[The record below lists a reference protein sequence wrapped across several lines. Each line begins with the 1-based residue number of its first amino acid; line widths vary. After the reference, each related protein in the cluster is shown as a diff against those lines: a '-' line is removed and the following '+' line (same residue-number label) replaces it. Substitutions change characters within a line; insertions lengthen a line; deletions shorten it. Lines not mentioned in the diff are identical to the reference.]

1 MNTLTLLVSTVQL
14 RPYVF
19 LFLAAFLICARNLI
33 GWQRAGLFFG
43 ITSITAFVCE
53 LSSTRTGFPFGW
65 YHYTGS
71 TVGRELYLS
80 NVPVMD
86 PLSFSFLLYAG
97 YCLALSFLLPT
108 PVKTSS
114 NATPSRRV
122 GILPLTFSRSVRS
135 GWPALLL
142 STLFFVFIDIVIDPV
157 ALRGD
162 QWFLGKVYYYPD
174 PGLHFGVPAANYL
187 GWAFVG
193 VVALSFYCLLDRRLP
208 EPEGRTHE
216 SVTDKILMGCGL
228 YYAVLFFN
236 LTIAFWIDEPLIGMT
251 GILMYFPLTALLLL
265 RLRGHLP
272 TATASLMPGSGEIE
286 QRDSFVRS
294 KKNATGFGLAHGL
307 GRIQGIYVIANR
319 SRIPQHRNRELQE
332 KTKR

>member
-1 MNTLTLLVSTVQL
+1 MNTLTLFLSTIQL
-14 RPYVF
+14 RSYVF
-19 LFLAAFLICARNLI
+19 LFLAAFLICAGNLI
-33 GWQRAGLFFG
+33 GWRRAGLFFG

-53 LSSTRTGFPFGW
+53 FSSTRTGFPFGW

-80 NVPVMD
+80 NVPAMD
-86 PLSFSFLLYAG
+86 PLSFSFLLYAS

-114 NATPSRRV
+114 NVTPSSSA
-122 GILPLTFSRSVRS
+122 GLLALTFSRSVRS
-135 GWPALLL
+135 GWPALLF

-193 VVALSFYCLLDRRLP
+193 VVALSFYCFLDRRLP

-216 SVTDKILMGCGL
+216 SVTGKILMGCGL

-251 GILMYFPLTALLLL
+251 GVLMYFPLTALLFL

-272 TATASLMPGSGEIE
+272 TATASLMPGPSEID

-294 KKNATGFGLAHGL
+294 KDIAGGFGLAHGF
-307 GRIQGIYVIANR
+307 GRIQGISVIANR
-319 SRIPQHRNRELQE
+319 SRVPQHRNRELQE